1 MSTTTA
7 KKGIGFFIEAV
18 ALVLAVIGI
27 VAMVVS
33 GSMGVGYEFPNMPVY
48 LVLSVVAIAL
58 VVVSMALDAKS
69 ADKGPGIVSLL
80 ALGVAVF
87 ILAYAGIQVVA
98 SRALNIS
105 AIFSWNSGDT
115 TGWSMFYAA
124 AASAGCMVVSAVLL
138 TVAGFMPTFKR
149 R

>member
-1 MSTTTA
+1 MRRIWA
-7 KKGIGFFIEAV
+7 FMRRDARHAV
-18 ALVLAVIGI
+18 
-27 VAMVVS
+27 S
-33 GSMGVGYEFPNMPVY
+33 S
-48 LVLSVVAIAL
+48 AIAL
-58 VVVSMALDAKS
+58 VVVSMMLDAKS

-80 ALGVAVF
+80 ALGVAIF